1 LIGVPRF
8 PEKLLDGI
16 LNFLIDEI
24 GLIEVKLPLAVQPI
38 RNVAGFPDDDCRGG
52 RNRRF
57 NGLAVPGKPPDFGG
71 NSDLLKLY
79 MIIKSWNTY

>member
-24 GLIEVKLPLAVQPI
+24 GLIEVKLPLAVQPV
-38 RNVAGFPDDDCRGG
+38 RNVA
-52 RNRRF
+52 
-57 NGLAVPGKPPDFGG
+57 
-71 NSDLLKLY
+71 
-79 MIIKSWNTY
+79 